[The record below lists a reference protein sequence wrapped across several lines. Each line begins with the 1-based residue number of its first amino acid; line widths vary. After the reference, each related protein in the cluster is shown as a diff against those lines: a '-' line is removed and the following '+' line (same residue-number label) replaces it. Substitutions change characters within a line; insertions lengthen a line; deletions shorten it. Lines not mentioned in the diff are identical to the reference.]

1 MNPTISVV
9 IPVYNRFELTKYAV
23 ESALT
28 QTLRVS
34 EVILVDDGS
43 IDGTSDLLR
52 SYIAANP
59 TWRERVLYLHQE
71 NQGVSAARNLGIERS
86 KGEWLAFLDNDDL
99 WLPQKLE
106 WQFRALEKYKVQCG
120 LCFTDAWFM
129 NSVDVKTTVFQHYG
143 VEYSEPTGVVSDTD
157 ELVAKLE
164 QVWVPTV
171 VAHADLVRRVG
182 AFDCSL
188 HYNEDQDFLFRI
200 ALETQFCYVSMPM
213 ALFDRTPAP
222 QRHLG
227 RSTDAHKEDFR
238 LQQLQSRLEK
248 HLNSSRT
255 LSPRIR
261 KALCTKLRGIHS
273 QWTNWY
279 LRHGD
284 YKKALQSAS
293 RAASYDLTPSV
304 ALKWALTRVAPAL
317 AKGIVLLREPNVKA
331 GDPGVFF

>member
-1 MNPTISVV
+1 MNPTVSVV

-23 ESALT
+23 ESVLA
-28 QTLRVS
+28 QTMPVS

-43 IDGTSDLLR
+43 IDGTSELLR
-52 SYIAANP
+52 SYVTEDP
-59 TWRERVLYLHQE
+59 RWRGRVLYLHQE
-71 NQGVSAARNLGIERS
+71 NRGVSTARNLGIARS
-86 KGEWLAFLDNDDL
+86 KSEWLAFLDNDDL

-106 WQFRALEKYKVQCG
+106 WQFRALERYKDRCG

-129 NSVDVKTTVFQHYG
+129 NSVDMKTTVFQHYG
-143 VEYSEPTGVVSDTD
+143 VEYKEQTGVVSDTN
-157 ELVAKLE
+157 ELVEQLA
-164 QVWVPTV
+164 QVWVPTI
-171 VAHADLVRRVG
+171 VARTELVRRVG

-188 HYNEDQDFLFRI
+188 HYNEDQDFLFRM
-200 ALETQFCYVSMPM
+200 ALETTFCYVSMPM

-238 LQQLQSRLEK
+238 LRQLQSRLEK
-248 HLNSSRT
+248 HLSSSVT

-261 KALCTKLRGIHS
+261 KALCMRLRAVHS

-279 LRHGD
+279 LRHGE
-284 YKKALQSAS
+284 YEKARLSAS
-293 RAASYDLTPSV
+293 RAAGYDMSPGV
-304 ALKWALTRVAPAL
+304 ALKWALTWVAPAL
-317 AKGIVLLREPNVKA
+317 AKGIVLMREPNAKP